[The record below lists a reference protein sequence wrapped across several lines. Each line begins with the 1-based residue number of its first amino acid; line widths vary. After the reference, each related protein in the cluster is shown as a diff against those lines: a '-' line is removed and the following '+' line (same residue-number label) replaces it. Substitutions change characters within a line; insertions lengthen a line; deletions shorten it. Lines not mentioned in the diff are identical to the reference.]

1 MRNLKLPVTLVASS
15 ALVLLVFRIFPESFL
30 KSIPFLSGIISYAL
44 IALVTYIFVYL
55 LGLPTLE
62 YFGRPKLNLKS
73 LFAVVAVVPLLSK
86 PFFAGNL
93 ESKKISVAIMGSIF
107 IFMIGCGEELF
118 SRAFT
123 FGILRRFGKKRAM
136 FFSSLLF
143 GLMHLNLYTGA
154 NWDPWV
160 AYWHVMSAFG
170 FGLIACS
177 LMLTTRNIWIPIF
190 FHAIRDVGV
199 AFEKPVKP
207 ANQGDGADSTIQF
220 FSGLISPLSTL
231 LFDLILVFILLWI
244 GREHSLPRWMKRLM
258 IKWKLVMVEPVLG
271 S

>member
-1 MRNLKLPVTLVASS
+1 MRNLKLPVTLVATS
-15 ALVLLVFRIFPESFL
+15 ALVLLVFRIFPETFL
-30 KSIPFLSGIISYAL
+30 KSIPFLSGIISYTI
-44 IALVTYIFVYL
+44 IALVTYVVIYL

-62 YFGRPKLNLKS
+62 YFGRPKFNLRT
-73 LFAVVAVVPLLSK
+73 LFAVVAVVPLLSQ
-86 PFFAGNL
+86 PFIAGNL

-107 IFMIGCGEELF
+107 IVLIGCGEELF

-154 NWDPWV
+154 NWDPWI

-177 LMLTTRNIWIPIF
+177 LMLTTRNIWIPIL
-190 FHAIRDVGV
+190 FHAIRDVTV

-207 ANQGDGADSTIQF
+207 STGGDSSIDF
-220 FSGLISPLSTL
+220 FSGIKHPLSTL
-231 LFDLILVFILLWI
+231 LFDLILVYILLWI
-244 GREHSLPRWMKRLM
+244 GRDHSLPRWMYRLM
-258 IKWKLVMVEPVLG
+258 IKWKLVIAEPVLG

>member
-1 MRNLKLPVTLVASS
+1 MKTLRLPVALVITS
-15 ALVLLVFRIFPESFL
+15 ALVLLVLRILPESFL
-30 KSIPFLSGIISYAL
+30 KSIPFLSGIISYTIIAL
-44 IALVTYIFVYL
+44 IAYVCVYL

-62 YFGRPKLNLKS
+62 YFGRPKFNLKT
-73 LFAVVAVVPLLSK
+73 LFAVIAVVPLLSQ
-86 PFFAGNL
+86 PFFSGNL

-143 GLMHLNLYTGA
+143 GLMHLNLYIGA
-154 NWDPWV
+154 NWDPWL

-199 AFEKPVKP
+199 AFEKPAKP
-207 ANQGDGADSTIQF
+207 STGGDSTIHF
-220 FSGLISPLSTL
+220 FSGLVSPLSTL
-231 LFDLILVFILLWI
+231 LFDLILVYILLWI
-244 GREHSLPRWMKRLM
+244 ARDHSLPRWMYRLM
-258 IKWKLVMVEPVLG
+258 IKWKLVIAQPVLG